1 MKKFFMASL
10 LGSDISLCTT
20 AMAADTDLKAL
31 EDAARKEGTVNSV
44 GMPDAWANWKG
55 TWEDLASKY
64 GLKHSDTDMSSAQ
77 ELAKFAAEKDNASAD
92 IGDVGAAFGP
102 IAVTQGVSQP
112 YKPSTWDQVPEW
124 AKDKDGHWAL
134 AYTGTIAF
142 IINKDLV
149 KEEERP
155 KTWHDLEKGKYKV
168 AIGDVGTAAQA
179 ANGVLAAAIAYKGD
193 EANIAPGLQLF
204 TKLAQQKRLS
214 LANPTIQT
222 LEKGEVEVGVVWDF
236 NGLSYRDQIDP
247 KRFEVLI
254 PSDGSVTSGY
264 TTIINK
270 YAKHPNAAKLAREY
284 IFSDAGQTNLAI
296 GHARPIRA
304 EHLKLPADVQAKLLP
319 NDQYGAA
326 QPIKDA
332 AVWEATSKKLPQMW
346 NEQVIIEM
354 EYGASCLAPP
364 PALSRGK
371 PAPTESPQP

>member
-1 MKKFFMASL
+1 MKKLFMASL
-10 LGSDISLCTT
+10 LGSAIAFCTS
-20 AMAADTDLKAL
+20 AMAEDLKAL

-77 ELAKFAAEKDNASAD
+77 ELAKFEAEKDNASAD

-102 IAVTQGVSQP
+102 IAVTKGVSQP

-179 ANGVLAAAIAYKGD
+179 ANGVLAAAIAFKGD
-193 EANIAPGLQLF
+193 ESNVAPGLQLF

-236 NGLSYRDQIDP
+236 NGLSYREQIDP

-254 PSDGSVTSGY
+254 PSDGSVISGY
-264 TTIINK
+264 TTVINK
-270 YAKHPNAAKLAREY
+270 YAKHPNAAKLTREY
-284 IFSDAGQTNLAI
+284 IFSDAGQINLAK

-319 NDQYGAA
+319 NEQYGAA
-326 QPIKDA
+326 QPIKNA
-332 AVWEATSKKLPQMW
+332 EAWEATSKKLPQMW
-346 NEQVIIEM
+346 QGQVIIEM
-354 EYGASCLAPP
+354 E
-364 PALSRGK
+364 
-371 PAPTESPQP
+371 

>member
-1 MKKFFMASL
+1 MKKLFMASL
-10 LGSDISLCTT
+10 LGSAIAFCTS
-20 AMAADTDLKAL
+20 AMAADDLKAL

-44 GMPDAWANWKG
+44 GMPDAWANWKD
-55 TWEDLASKY
+55 TWQDLASKY

-77 ELAKFAAEKDNASAD
+77 EIAKFEAEKDNASAD

-102 IAVTQGVSQP
+102 IAIAKGVSQP

-149 KEEERP
+149 KESERP
-155 KTWHDLEKGKYKV
+155 KTWHDLERGKYKV

-193 EANIAPGLQLF
+193 ESNVAPGLQLF

-254 PSDGSVTSGY
+254 PSDGSITSGY

-270 YAKHPNAAKLAREY
+270 YAKHPNAAKLTREY
-284 IFSDAGQTNLAI
+284 IFSDAGQINLAK

-304 EHLKLPADVQAKLLP
+304 EHLKLPEDVQAKLLP
-319 NDQYGAA
+319 NEQYAPA
-326 QPIKDA
+326 QPIKNA
-332 AVWEATSKKLPQMW
+332 EAWEATSKKLPQMW
-346 NEQVIIEM
+346 QEQVIIEM
-354 EYGASCLAPP
+354 E
-364 PALSRGK
+364 
-371 PAPTESPQP
+371 

>member
-1 MKKFFMASL
+1 MKKLFMASL
-10 LGSDISLCTT
+10 LGSAIAFCTS
-20 AMAADTDLKAL
+20 AMAEDLKAL

-77 ELAKFAAEKDNASAD
+77 EIAKFEAEKDNASAD

-102 IAVTQGVSQP
+102 IALTKGVSQP
-112 YKPSTWDQVPEW
+112 YKPSTWDQVPDW

-193 EANIAPGLQLF
+193 ESNVAPGLQLF

-236 NGLSYRDQIDP
+236 NGLSYREQIDP

-254 PSDGSVTSGY
+254 PSDGSITSGY

-270 YAKHPNAAKLAREY
+270 YAKHPNAAKLTREY
-284 IFSDAGQTNLAI
+284 IFSDAGQTNLAK

-319 NDQYGAA
+319 NEQYGAA
-326 QPIKDA
+326 QPIKNADA
-332 AVWEATSKKLPQMW
+332 WEATSKKLPQMW
-346 NEQVIIEM
+346 QEQVIIEM
-354 EYGASCLAPP
+354 E
-364 PALSRGK
+364 
-371 PAPTESPQP
+371 

>member
-1 MKKFFMASL
+1 
-10 LGSDISLCTT
+10 
-20 AMAADTDLKAL
+20 MAAGTDLKAL

-354 EYGASCLAPP
+354 E
-364 PALSRGK
+364 
-371 PAPTESPQP
+371 

>member
-1 MKKFFMASL
+1 MKKLFMASL
-10 LGSDISLCTT
+10 LGSAIAFCTS
-20 AMAADTDLKAL
+20 AMAEDLKAL

-77 ELAKFAAEKDNASAD
+77 ELAKFEAEKDNASAD

-102 IAVTQGVSQP
+102 IAVTKGVSQP

-193 EANIAPGLQLF
+193 ESNVAPGLQLF

-236 NGLSYRDQIDP
+236 NGLSYREQIDP

-254 PSDGSVTSGY
+254 PSDGSVISGY
-264 TTIINK
+264 TTVINK
-270 YAKHPNAAKLAREY
+270 YAKHPNAAKLTREY
-284 IFSDAGQTNLAI
+284 IFSDAGQINLAK

-304 EHLKLPADVQAKLLP
+304 ERLKLPADVQAKLLP
-319 NDQYGAA
+319 NEQYGAA
-326 QPIKDA
+326 QPIKNA
-332 AVWEATSKKLPQMW
+332 EAWEATSKKLPQMW
-346 NEQVIIEM
+346 QEQVIIEM
-354 EYGASCLAPP
+354 E
-364 PALSRGK
+364 
-371 PAPTESPQP
+371 

>member
-10 LGSDISLCTT
+10 LGSAIALCTT
-20 AMAADTDLKAL
+20 AMAADTDLNSL
-31 EDAARKEGTVNSV
+31 EEAARKEGTVNSV

-55 TWEDLASKY
+55 TWDDLASKY

-77 ELAKFAAEKDNASAD
+77 EIAKFDAEKDNASAD

-102 IAVTQGVSQP
+102 IAAAKGVTQP

-142 IINKDLV
+142 IINKNLV

-155 KTWHDLEKGKYKV
+155 KTWKDLEKGEYKV

-179 ANGVLAAAIAYKGD
+179 ANGVLAAAIAFKGN
-193 EANIAPGLQLF
+193 ESNIEPGLQLF
-204 TKLAQQKRLS
+204 TKLAQQGRLS

-236 NGLSYRDQIDP
+236 NGLSYREQIDP

-254 PSDGSVTSGY
+254 PQDGSVISGY

-284 IFSDAGQTNLAI
+284 IFSDAGQINLAK
-296 GHARPIRA
+296 GNARPIRA
-304 EHLKLPADVQAKLLP
+304 EHLKLPEDVQAKLLP
-319 NDQYGAA
+319 NEQYKAA
-326 QPIKDA
+326 KPIENA
-332 AVWEATSKKLPQMW
+332 EVWEKTSKALPQKW
-346 NEQVIIEM
+346 QEQVIIEM
-354 EYGASCLAPP
+354 
-364 PALSRGK
+364 K
-371 PAPTESPQP
+371 

>member
-1 MKKFFMASL
+1 MKKLFMASL
-10 LGSDISLCTT
+10 LGSAIAFCTS
-20 AMAADTDLKAL
+20 AMAEDLKAL

-77 ELAKFAAEKDNASAD
+77 EIAKFEAEKDNASAD

-102 IAVTQGVSQP
+102 IAVTKGVSQP

-193 EANIAPGLQLF
+193 ESNVAPGLQLF
-204 TKLAQQKRLS
+204 TKLAKDKRLS

-222 LEKGEVEVGVVWDF
+222 IEKGEVEVGVVWDF
-236 NGLSYRDQIDP
+236 NGLSYREQIDP

-254 PSDGSVTSGY
+254 PSDGTVISGY

-270 YAKHPNAAKLAREY
+270 YAKHPNAAKLTREY
-284 IFSDAGQTNLAI
+284 IFSDAGQINLAK

-319 NDQYGAA
+319 NEQYGAA
-326 QPIKDA
+326 QPIKNA
-332 AVWEATSKKLPQMW
+332 EAWEATSKKLPQMW
-346 NEQVIIEM
+346 QEQVIIER
-354 EYGASCLAPP
+354 E
-364 PALSRGK
+364 
-371 PAPTESPQP
+371 

>member
-1 MKKFFMASL
+1 MKKLFMASL
-10 LGSDISLCTT
+10 LGSAIAFCTS
-20 AMAADTDLKAL
+20 AMAEDLKAL
-31 EDAARKEGTVNSV
+31 EDAARKEGTVYSV

-77 ELAKFAAEKDNASAD
+77 EIAKFEAEKDNASAD

-102 IAVTQGVSQP
+102 IALTKGVSQP
-112 YKPSTWDQVPEW
+112 YKPSTWDQVPDW

-193 EANIAPGLQLF
+193 ETNVAPGLQLF

-236 NGLSYRDQIDP
+236 NGLSYREQIDP

-254 PSDGSVTSGY
+254 PSDGSITSGY

-270 YAKHPNAAKLAREY
+270 YAKHPNAAKLTREY
-284 IFSDAGQTNLAI
+284 IFSDAGQTNLAK

-319 NDQYGAA
+319 NEQYGAA
-326 QPIKDA
+326 QPIKNADA
-332 AVWEATSKKLPQMW
+332 WEATSKKLPQMW
-346 NEQVIIEM
+346 QEQVIIEM
-354 EYGASCLAPP
+354 E
-364 PALSRGK
+364 
-371 PAPTESPQP
+371 

>member
-1 MKKFFMASL
+1 MKQFFMASL
-10 LGSDISLCTT
+10 LGASIALCTS
-20 AMAADTDLKAL
+20 AMAADTDLKTL
-31 EDAARKEGTVNSV
+31 EDAARKEGVINSV

-55 TWEDLASKY
+55 TWNDLTQKY

-77 ELAKFAAEKDNASAD
+77 EIAKFEAEKDNASAD

-102 IAVTQGVSQP
+102 IALAKGVTQP
-112 YKPSTWDQVPEW
+112 YKPSTWEQIPTW
-124 AKDKDGHWAL
+124 AKDQDGHWAL

-149 KEEERP
+149 KEEDRP
-155 KTWHDLEKGKYKV
+155 KTWHDLERGKYKV

-193 EANIAPGLQLF
+193 ESNVQPGLELF

-236 NGLSYRDQIDP
+236 NGLSYREQIDP

-254 PSDGSVTSGY
+254 PSDGSITSGY
-264 TTIINK
+264 TTLINK
-270 YAKHPNAAKLAREY
+270 YAKHPNAAKLTREY
-284 IFSDAGQTNLAI
+284 IFSDAGQINLAN

-304 EHLKLPADVQAKLLP
+304 EHLKLPAEVQAKLLP
-319 NDQYGAA
+319 NEQYAPA
-326 QPIKDA
+326 QPIKNADA
-332 AVWEATSKKLPQMW
+332 WESTSKELPRKWQ
-346 NEQVIIEM
+346 EQVILEM
-354 EYGASCLAPP
+354 E
-364 PALSRGK
+364 
-371 PAPTESPQP
+371 

>member
-1 MKKFFMASL
+1 MKKLFMASL
-10 LGSDISLCTT
+10 LGSAIAFCTS
-20 AMAADTDLKAL
+20 AMAADDLKAL
-31 EDAARKEGTVNSV
+31 EDAARKEGMVNSV
-44 GMPDAWANWKG
+44 GMPDAWANWKD
-55 TWEDLASKY
+55 TWQDLASKY

-77 ELAKFAAEKDNASAD
+77 EIAKFEAEKDNASAD

-102 IAVTQGVSQP
+102 IAIAKGVSQP

-149 KEEERP
+149 KESERP
-155 KTWHDLEKGKYKV
+155 KTWHDLERGTYKV

-193 EANIAPGLQLF
+193 ESNVAPGLQLF

-254 PSDGSVTSGY
+254 PSDGSITSGY

-270 YAKHPNAAKLAREY
+270 YAKHPNAAKLTREY
-284 IFSDAGQTNLAI
+284 IFSDAGQINLAK

-304 EHLKLPADVQAKLLP
+304 EHLKLSEDVQAKLLP
-319 NDQYGAA
+319 NEQYAPA
-326 QPIKDA
+326 QPIKNA
-332 AVWEATSKKLPQMW
+332 EVWEATSKKLPQMW
-346 NEQVIIEM
+346 QEQVIIEM
-354 EYGASCLAPP
+354 E
-364 PALSRGK
+364 
-371 PAPTESPQP
+371 